1 MWALLLIQL
10 DSSTQE
16 TRRQERQRLPAL
28 AFFQFLPQRGMSI
41 RLSFSSSVS
50 FCPSQGSLPLSLLC
64 LFLSKHMPLTI
75 TICQST
81 REKDKG
87 AVTSSVSPAY
97 FQRLVIK
104 FLAEKQQ
111 FNPRFFNGFFFCFT
125 HFTLLFIAKAP
136 GLLSKTL
143 TN

>member
-1 MWALLLIQL
+1 MGLAV
-10 DSSTQE
+10 DSVGQQHPGDKKAGE
-16 TRRQERQRLPAL
+16 TETPCIG
-28 AFFQFLPQRGMSI
+28 FLSVSPQCSMSM

-97 FQRLVIK
+97 FLRLVIK
-104 FLAEKQQ
+104 ILAEKQQ
-111 FNPRFFNGFFFCFT
+111 FNPQFFYGFFCFT